1 MLRLRIDIYCRN
13 QKSLCRDL
21 RKAAAF
27 KCCLIVHYKMAYSVS
42 AFKWQKL
49 YAHAVLVK
57 RQGKTLAQSFTCL
70 SEKLGGR
77 EEQEAV

>member
-1 MLRLRIDIYCRN
+1 
-13 QKSLCRDL
+13 
-21 RKAAAF
+21 
-27 KCCLIVHYKMAYSVS
+27 MAYTVV

-49 YAHAVLVK
+49 HAHAVFVK

-77 EEQEAV
+77 EEQ